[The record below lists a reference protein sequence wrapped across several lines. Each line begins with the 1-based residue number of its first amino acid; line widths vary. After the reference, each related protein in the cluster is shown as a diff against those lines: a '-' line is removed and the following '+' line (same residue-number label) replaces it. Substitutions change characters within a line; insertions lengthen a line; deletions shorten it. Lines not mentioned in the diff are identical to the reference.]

1 MPKGNTMTLEEY
13 VQAIMTLSHLFD
25 NPPELDTPEGD
36 RFSELIDEVVAYE
49 DIHYPMN
56 KS

>member
-1 MPKGNTMTLEEY
+1 MTIQEY

-25 NPPELDTPEGD
+25 TPPELDTPEGD
-36 RFSELIDEVVAYE
+36 RFSELIDKVSAYE
-49 DIHYPMN
+49 NIHYPMN